1 MAEETVK
8 PLPDLQRVF
17 RNFEILDSWE
27 ERYKYIIQLGKK
39 LPPLDPKFQT
49 DEYKVRGCS
58 SSVWMTSEKISDDP
72 VIVRFRADSDA
83 AIVKGLVAI
92 LLIIYS
98 DKEPSQIIET
108 DIKVIFEK
116 LGLANHLS
124 PTRTNGFYSMVE
136 KIKLLAVQLSSGEA
150 AS

>member
-1 MAEETVK
+1 MAAETAN
-8 PLPDLQRVF
+8 PLPDLERVF
-17 RNFEILDSWE
+17 KNFKILETWE

-39 LPPLDPKFQT
+39 LPPLDASFQT

-72 VIVRFRADSDA
+72 VKVRFFADSDA

-92 LLIIYS
+92 LLIVYS
-98 DKEPSQIIET
+98 NKTPREIVDI
-108 DIKVIFEK
+108 DIKDIFSR

-136 KIKLLAVQLSSGEA
+136 KIKYLAVQLVSEEKKS
-150 AS
+150 